1 MSFCALTLFVGP
13 ADGSDIPPSIIL
25 LCSSSSKMIA
35 SVVTYPHE
43 VVRTRLQIQKRKP
56 DALARARAAR
66 AVLLSP
72 GNRPPVTTNYS
83 GVVDICSSIWK
94 EEGVRGY
101 YRGLGV
107 NLVRT
112 VPSSA
117 VTILTYELLMRSLL
131 SRTGG
136 KSPA

>member
-1 MSFCALTLFVGP
+1 
-13 ADGSDIPPSIIL
+13 
-25 LCSSSSKMIA
+25 MIA

-72 GNRPPVTTNYS
+72 GTRVAAATNYS
-83 GVVDICSSIWK
+83 GVVDICSTIFK
-94 EEGVRGY
+94 EEGIRGF

-117 VTILTYELLMRSLL
+117 VTILTYELLIRRLMAKTRPQ
-131 SRTGG
+131 
-136 KSPA
+136 PAA